1 MNQKENLMRQ
11 SGGQTLLD
19 YLEQYITDH
28 KKLVIDRVLSQRTR
42 FFTVVLEDIFKPHNA
57 SAVLRTCDCF
67 GIQDI
72 HIIEKTDTYKINP
85 FVTRGAAQWVDLH
98 KYYTPDGS
106 TVDQCFNRLRA
117 EGYAIYGT
125 SPASDSLSIHDFPL
139 PSNQKVALVFGNEH
153 EGISEEVKSKVDGLV
168 HIPMRGFTESFN
180 ISVSASIFLYELM
193 KRANKSGIP
202 DFYLSAIERDQL
214 RLRWYKEIV
223 PHADIHERHFLKQIQ
238 NLKS

>member
-1 MNQKENLMRQ
+1 MNQQEGIFSVGDRELVA
-11 SGGQTLLD
+11 
-19 YLEQYITDH
+19 YLGQYITAH
-28 KKLVIDRVLSQRTR
+28 KKSAIERVLAQRTR

-72 HIIEKTDTYKINP
+72 HLIEKTDTYKVNP

-98 KYYTPDGS
+98 KYYTPEGS
-106 TVDQCFNRLRA
+106 AVDDCFGRLRS
-117 EGYAIYGT
+117 EGYVIYGT
-125 SPASDSLSIHDFPL
+125 SPAPDSMSIHDLPL
-139 PSNQKVALVFGNEH
+139 IPNQKVALVFGNEH

-193 KRANKSGIP
+193 KRANEMEIP
-202 DFYLSAIERDQL
+202 DFQLSDQERDEL
-214 RLRWYKEIV
+214 RLRWYKDIV
-223 PHADIHERHFLKQIQ
+223 PHADIHERHFRQQSQ
-238 NLKS
+238 NL

>member
-1 MNQKENLMRQ
+1 MNQEENIHSVVDHELV
-11 SGGQTLLD
+11 T
-19 YLEQYITDH
+19 YLGQYITAH
-28 KKLVIDRVLSQRTR
+28 KKMAMDRVLAQRTR

-72 HIIEKTDTYKINP
+72 HLIEKTDTYKINP

-98 KYYTPDGS
+98 KYFTPEGS
-106 TVDQCFNRLRA
+106 AVDDCFGRLRS

-125 SPASDSLSIHDFPL
+125 SPAPDSLSIHDL
-139 PSNQKVALVFGNEH
+139 PVLTNQKVALVFGNEH

-168 HIPMRGFTESFN
+168 YIPMRGFTESFN

-193 KRANKSGIP
+193 KRAAEVKIP
-202 DFYLSAIERDQL
+202 NFNLTKEEQAVL
-214 RLRWYKEIV
+214 RLRWYKDIV
-223 PHADIHERHFLKQIQ
+223 PHADIHERHFRTIHLTGKV
-238 NLKS
+238 